1 MRWLKVDYDKEYK
14 AMRDIIHPPGG
25 HTNKFSFLNEYR
37 SMVSNTENWVKE
49 QEDDEEIEH
58 VFEEMVEW
66 QSKFCVLRPIN
77 PNDSEEAMALVKT
90 WRTILHS
97 HDYEIMET
105 DEIAALGVEGLVS
118 CDCSTYLH
126 YCWCYHACSTAFH
139 RKIITSY
146 PPNLDPRPQF
156 EGSKKG
162 RPAKA
167 KKGVALGRV

>member
-25 HTNKFSFLNEYR
+25 RTNKFSFLNEYR
-37 SMVSNTENWVKE
+37 SMVSITENWVKE
-49 QEDDEEIEH
+49 QEDDKEIEH

-105 DEIAALGVEGLVS
+105 DEIAARSRRARFVRLFNVPSLLLVLP
-118 CDCSTYLH
+118 CLLH
-126 YCWCYHACSTAFH
+126 GISS
-139 RKIITSY
+139 KIITSY

-156 EGSKKG
+156 KGSKKG
-162 RPAKA
+162 CPAKA
-167 KKGVALGRV
+167 KKGGTLGRV